1 MTTHEARREAFVQAM
16 MAAEEEVR
24 DELDDLL
31 DEADDVLTPE
41 AAAFE
46 ELGRKLTAEYASSHG
61 RPNELLEEEWE
72 DELELEEWLPDD
84 VWGLDYV

>member
-1 MTTHEARREAFVQAM
+1 MTPEQQEAQWNEY
-16 MAAEEEVR
+16 MAAM
-24 DELDDLL
+24 
-31 DEADDVLTPE
+31 EAGRGDAEAQDAYELTPE